1 MNDLMS
7 CKLLYHPLN
16 QRTPWSIDICCKGS
30 YSTRIP
36 KGLVNTRLVL
46 QNAMKSYTYQVV
58 KFSVMAEDRKSAA
71 GI

>member
-1 MNDLMS
+1 MS

-16 QRTPWSIDICCKGS
+16 PRTPRSVDICCKGS

-46 QNAMKSYTYQVV
+46 QNAMKCYTYQVV

-71 GI
+71 EI